1 VKVFKAASPGMV
13 SSAGAMQDTESRRG
27 LRGRNY
33 ILGSALTILVLV
45 PCFWQRRIQA
55 GDFSSH
61 LYNAWLAIEIKE
73 GRAPGLELVGQRTN
87 ILFDLLLEGLL
98 RTAGVEAAQRI
109 AASLLVLIFFW
120 GVLAFLRATSEQWA
134 WWLAPLVWTLAY
146 GLVFHVGLCN
156 FYLSLGL
163 CAWALALMR
172 QPSAGRLA
180 AAAAVGA
187 LALTAHALPVAWAAG
202 FAVYRVVAQRLGTPG
217 RLLLF
222 AASASA
228 LWALR
233 QVAFARFGAYDRT
246 SVVFLGAGADQ
257 LWIFGERSLMLAS
270 AAAGLCAALLVLAL
284 VQQGLRR
291 LNRDELLSWYL
302 LTVFAVVLAPF
313 GVWLPGYR
321 QPLSLLPERASLAAG
336 VVLCGVLARYR
347 PRPVER
353 AALWAVAVIFFWLL
367 YLDHRALNAVEDRVE
382 AAVARVPPGERV
394 ISALC
399 LSRSRFDALEHMI
412 DRACL
417 GRCYSYGNYE
427 PQSWAFRVRA
437 REPNRFA
444 ITDVETM
451 VRMRTGQYVVQA
463 REAPLYELYACRE
476 GREVCVRR
484 LEAGDRT
491 SSTCLEAMPRMVQD
505 REGDF

>member
-1 VKVFKAASPGMV
+1 MRA
-13 SSAGAMQDTESRRG
+13 SAGTMRDAESGRG
-27 LRGRNY
+27 LRRRNC
-33 ILGSALTILVLV
+33 IVGAGLTVLALV

-73 GRAPGLELVGQRTN
+73 GRAPGLELVGQWTN
-87 ILFDLLLEGLL
+87 ILFDLLLERLL
-98 RTAGVEAAQRI
+98 RAAGVEAAQRI
-109 AASLLVLIFFW
+109 AASLLVLVFFW
-120 GVLAFLRATSEQWA
+120 GVFAFVRASSGQWR
-134 WWLAPLVWTLAY
+134 WWLAPLVWALAY

-163 CAWALALMR
+163 CLWALALTF

-180 AAAAVGA
+180 ASAALGA
-187 LALTAHALPVAWAAG
+187 LAFTAHALPVAWAAA
-202 FAVYRVVAQRLGTPG
+202 FAAYRVSAQRLGTGG

-222 AASASA
+222 ASSTAA

-233 QVAFARFGAYDRT
+233 RAAFAWFEAVDRP

-257 LWIFGERSLMLAS
+257 LWVYGDRSLKLAS
-270 AAAGLCAALLVLAL
+270 AAAGLCFALLVLAL
-284 VQQGLRR
+284 VQEGLRR
-291 LNRDELLSWYL
+291 LNRDELLAWYL
-302 LTVFAVVLAPF
+302 LTVLAVVQAPF

-321 QPLSLLPERASLAAG
+321 QPLSLLPERLSLASS

-347 PRPVER
+347 SRPAER
-353 AALWAVAVIFFWLL
+353 AALWAVAVGFFALL
-367 YLDHRALNAVEDRVE
+367 YLDHRALNAVEDRIDAV
-382 AAVARVPPGERV
+382 VARVPAGERV

-437 REPNRFA
+437 RAPNPFVIA
-444 ITDVETM
+444 DLETM
-451 VRMRTGQYVVQA
+451 IRMRAGQYVVQA

-491 SSTCLEAMPRMVQD
+491 SSTCLEAMPRIAQD
-505 REGDF
+505 RGGDLQPRE